1 MPRLISF
8 GKAVPV
14 GVLSE
19 RQRSTM
25 GVFRKQCRLGLLKP
39 NGAIRRS
46 VDVQSR
52 LSKETSV
59 DAQASSPFTALICRT
74 VVLISIGGKGEGGG
88 SGDGGGE
95 GGSPETG

>member
-1 MPRLISF
+1 
-8 GKAVPV
+8 
-14 GVLSE
+14 
-19 RQRSTM
+19 M

-46 VDVQSR
+46 VDAQSR

-74 VVLISIGGKGEGGG
+74 VVLISIGGKGGRVVEG
-88 SGDGGGE
+88 SGDGDGE
-95 GGSPETG
+95 GGSPESG